1 MARWAL
7 RHPPL
12 PIRLLLL
19 LLLRLQVPWLWR
31 GRVACFWPLLASA
44 LVFLVS
50 WLPIASAVVPK
61 YYEAESMT
69 VLKLPVETEPGEL
82 IYRLRA
88 LDADRDYP
96 LLFGVSGQDSGL
108 IDIESEYEFGYV
120 YLRQRLNERKNYSVV
135 LTVTDKVGDHTEVL
149 ARIIPTKGR
158 TATSDIFVTY
168 SASAVVPENAPVG
181 TLITFVVARKQPLSS
196 VDFTILGPS
205 AHLFKITSR
214 IYSTDTF
221 RGDILLQGKL
231 DYEESNLHALQ
242 VCALKPYTNL
252 EVDTRNIV
260 CVTVSVLIED
270 RQDQPPIFIRVPP
283 VTRITGEN
291 IKGDELV
298 KIEAEDGDRGDP
310 RPIRYSMQ
318 TSSTQYSRFFAIEE
332 TTGSIALRDTVNAL
346 AESMPTLEPI
356 LATITAVEL
365 GGKNT
370 RAASQEYTSSVEIAF
385 VITDAEMMNPKFV
398 YKQYVGE
405 ILENSPADT
414 IVVFPNR
421 FLKEGVRGTFSLK
434 IEGSDGIFTVNPNV
448 VRDSEEFAIVV
459 KNSLL
464 LDYESRTRVEF
475 KLIAEQVSGSAQ
487 SKSSTEVRVNIIDVN
502 DNYPVFLQNFYRAEI
517 YENITAGMP
526 IARIQATDLD
536 KGDFGAIRYTRLEGK
551 LVERLSLDPVSGL
564 ITCATN
570 THEFD
575 REINPELQL
584 SAVACD
590 DNGFGNCAFTSV
602 TIIIRDINDEAP
614 IFKETVYKGQMTP
627 DQTALKAPLR
637 VEAVDRD
644 AEEPNNQIV
653 YTLDPGIYSKN
664 FRVDRN
670 TGEIFVTDPLSSN
683 SLVAAFSTRTERS
696 FGDEQ
701 GSVINLKVTATD
713 QGTPQLSRSVPVQ
726 IYTQEY
732 VERLVTFIY
741 PKPKFEVE
749 QEKREIEAMLDAL
762 TGGNTKILNVD
773 RFSSQDD
780 TRSAVK
786 ARVWYEFKTVVNV
799 EDISQRLNTKLP
811 LITDQANPVQIEVL
825 QGQRNSYLAGVVV
838 LCVFLALIII
848 AVILCMMCPGC
859 PLYTNR
865 KKRKLVGDEN
875 PEQVSY
881 IRVDEQGNYRQ
892 GYEEEKIWWDY
903 LPSCCTDI
911 ATSCGIPRPKRSVGR
926 LAWSGDE
933 RQRYWQFGGGGEGAP
948 LEDRAMR
955 HRGPRDMVLLE
966 DLDEAT
972 RLQQQGRMVRVDSRT
987 SHHSGDGRRMF
998 MVRDQH
1004 GNPRMAESLR
1014 EGEHYIM
1021 EDIDDTP
1028 RQLDPR
1034 AMGMNDPR
1042 AMGMGDPRMMGMNDP
1057 RAMGMGMG
1065 MNDPRA
1071 MGGMGMGMGMGM
1083 NDPRGMRME
1092 DQQPRGMPGQ
1102 QNADDNATYAR
1113 QGNVE
1118 VLRLRASPHGAV
1130 LRDDGATGRQIR
1142 QMRRAGGESEETVLF
1157 PEERQH
1163 HRRTLLHEDAGG
1175 GGISSRLVEGQSV
1188 GVTPRLDGMHEDGR
1202 NFGPTSMRY
1211 LRNESPLQY
1220 DVQIQTENGLRS
1232 EAGYEH
1238 VVPRLRIRTPIEE
1251 ETTSL
1256 LEAEGQSTRRE
1267 KRRRRRN
1274 STQTIVE
1281 PQVHDDNTSRRSVR
1295 ITQPPNTLYQHTKS
1309 SILRFETN
1317 KAKMDE
1323 DSKKESTSRRNS
1335 ISGTDGRRSSSVDSR
1350 SIDGRRS
1357 ISQANLDGR
1366 RSSSQTAL
1374 EVPRGT
1380 NLERRGSLPGMEA
1393 TGLEREAAKRLVN
1406 RRGSLGQQDRQDASL
1421 QAIDGK
1427 GGQAQDGNDGD
1438 SSNEQDNNNEKR
1450 TKKQSNPRY
1459 MEWREKNKG
1468 KGQES
1473 QEGKKSKNEP
1483 ETEVRESGEGSESQ
1497 TRVVTED
1504 AQKNSQDRLRV
1515 PKVDGTSSNLPDD
1528 LKAKE
1533 GDEELRTI
1541 IENEANLGMNQDSLL
1556 FENDAEM
1563 EAAIK
1568 AGRRRK
1574 RNHLLEKKSIFTIAY
1589 DDMQTDQLRP
1599 ESAAAEP

>member
-19 LLLRLQVPWLWR
+19 LLLRLQVPWIWR
-31 GRVACFWPLLASA
+31 GRVACIWPLLASA

-50 WLPIASAVVPK
+50 WIPTASAVVPK

-69 VLKLPVETEPGEL
+69 LLKLPVETEPSEL

-96 LLFGVSGQDSGL
+96 LLFGASGEDSSL
-108 IDIESEYEFGYV
+108 IDIESDYEFGYV
-120 YLRQRLNERKNYSVV
+120 YLRQRLNERKNYSLI
-135 LTVTDKVGDHTEVL
+135 LTVTDRVGDHTEVL
-149 ARIIPTKGR
+149 SRIVPTKGR
-158 TATSDIFVTY
+158 TPTSDIFVKY

-181 TLITFVVARKQPLSS
+181 TLITFVVAKKQPLSS

-214 IYSTDTF
+214 LYSTDTY

-231 DYEESNLHALQ
+231 DYEVTNLHALQ
-242 VCALKPYTNL
+242 VCALKPYTDL

-270 RQDQPPIFIRVPP
+270 RQDQPPIFTKAPP

-310 RPIRYSMQ
+310 REIRYSMQ
-318 TSSTQYSRFFAIEE
+318 TSSTQYARFFAIEE
-332 TTGSIALRDTVNAL
+332 TTGAISLRDTVNAL
-346 AESMPTLEPI
+346 VESMPTLEPI
-356 LATITAVEL
+356 LATVTAVEL

-370 RAASQEYTSSVEIAF
+370 RAPAEEYTSSVEIAF

-405 ILENSPADT
+405 VLENSPPDT

-434 IEGSDGIFTVNPNV
+434 IDGSDGIFTVNPNV

-459 KNSLL
+459 KNSQL
-464 LDYESRTRVEF
+464 LDYETRTRVEF

-487 SKSSTEVRVNIIDVN
+487 SKSSTDVRVNIIDVN

-536 KGDFGAIRYTRLEGK
+536 KGDFGAIRYTRMEGK

-564 ITCATN
+564 IACATN

-575 REINPELQL
+575 RELYSELQL

-602 TIIIRDINDEAP
+602 AIIIRDINDEAP
-614 IFKETVYKGQMTP
+614 IFKEQVYKGQMTP

-637 VEAVDRD
+637 VEVD
-644 AEEPNNQIV
+644 AEEPNNQVV

-664 FRVDRN
+664 FKVDRN
-670 TGEIFVTDPLSSN
+670 TGEIFVTEPLSSN
-683 SLVAAFSTRTERS
+683 PLIGAISTRTERA

-701 GSVINLKVTATD
+701 GSVINLQVTATD

-762 TGGNTKILNVD
+762 TGGNTKILNVE

-780 TRSAVK
+780 TRLNGLSKELSAVK

-811 LITDQANPVQIEVL
+811 LITDKANPVQIEVL

-875 PEQVSY
+875 TEQVSY

-903 LPSCCTDI
+903 LPGCCTDL

-972 RLQQQGRMVRVDSRT
+972 RLQQQGRMVRVDSRA

-1004 GNPRMAESLR
+1004 GNPRMAETLR

-1028 RQLDPR
+1028 RTLDPR

-1042 AMGMGDPRMMGMNDP
+1042 AMQMGDPRMMGMNDP
-1057 RAMGMGMG
+1057 RAMGMNDPRAMGMG

-1071 MGGMGMGMGMGM
+1071 M
-1083 NDPRGMRME
+1083 RME
-1092 DQQPRGMPGQ
+1092 DQPRGMPGQ
-1102 QNADDNATYAR
+1102 QNVDDNAMYAR

-1157 PEERQH
+1157 PEEMQH

-1175 GGISSRLVEGQSV
+1175 GGISSRHVEGQSV
-1188 GVTPRLDGMHEDGR
+1188 GVTPRVGLDGMLEDGR
-1202 NFGPTSMRY
+1202 GYVPTSMRY
-1211 LRNESPLQY
+1211 LRTESPHQY
-1220 DVQIQTENGLRS
+1220 DVQIQTDNGIRS

-1267 KRRRRRN
+1267 KMRRRRN

-1350 SIDGRRS
+1350 NVDGRRS
-1357 ISQANLDGR
+1357 VSQANLDGR

-1380 NLERRGSLPGMEA
+1380 NSERRGSLPGMEA

-1421 QAIDGK
+1421 QATDGR
-1427 GGQAQDGNDGD
+1427 GQGQEDDED
-1438 SSNEQDNNNEKR
+1438 SSNEQDNNGERRK
-1450 TKKQSNPRY
+1450 KKQANPRY
-1459 MEWREKNKG
+1459 MEWNDKNKG

-1473 QEGKKSKNEP
+1473 QDGKKSKKEP
-1483 ETEVRESGEGSESQ
+1483 GTEVRESGEGSEGVQ
-1497 TRVVTED
+1497 E
-1504 AQKNSQDRLRV
+1504 NSQEQPRV
-1515 PKVDGTSSNLPDD
+1515 PRVDGTSSNLPDD
-1528 LKAKE
+1528 LKAQE
-1533 GDEELRTI
+1533 GDEELRSI
-1541 IENEANLGMNQDSLL
+1541 MENEANLGMNQDSLL

-1589 DDMQTDQLRP
+1589 DDMQTEQLRP